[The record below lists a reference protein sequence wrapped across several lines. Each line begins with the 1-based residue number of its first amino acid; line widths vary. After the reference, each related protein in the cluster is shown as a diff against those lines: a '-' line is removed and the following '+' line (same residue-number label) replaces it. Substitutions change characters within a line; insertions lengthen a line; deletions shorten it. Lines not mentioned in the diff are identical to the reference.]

1 MGLLDLLWQKNLSTQ
16 LDETRYLFAGKTQH
30 EKHLADR
37 EQALYR
43 YARHLKDHVL
53 PSPGVKIFLLH
64 DSALR
69 GYRRLK
75 AQHYLLPHNVFN
87 FGKLPRENS
96 LQKGDYLLVLD
107 KVGELVYAAESG
119 QLQWHDRL
127 LSPSGVR
134 HCAITLK
141 GLSTQIS
148 WKLWDRPR
156 STGGDPGIDSI
167 YRDNK
172 CYCGRQ

>member
-1 MGLLDLLWQKNLSTQ
+1 VPYTQREMGLLDLLWQKNLSTQ

-37 EQALYR
+37 EQALYQ
-43 YARHLKDHVL
+43 YARQLKDHVL

-69 GYRRLK
+69 DYRRLK

-107 KVGELVYAAESG
+107 NVGGTGLCSRKWAASMA
-119 QLQWHDRL
+119 QQASFSQRRKTLRNN
-127 LSPSGVR
+127 
-134 HCAITLK
+134 LK
-141 GLSTQIS
+141 GI
-148 WKLWDRPR
+148 
-156 STGGDPGIDSI
+156 IDA
-167 YRDNK
+167 DQLETL
-172 CYCGRQ
+172 G